1 MSDKQLYGISDK
13 EIEEMEEATEGLR
26 LRALDKHSLD
36 VEVMTALNISIK
48 QYLRRFGKE
57 SNLYKPLTEVSLQI
71 RENIDTT
78 INYMDKI

>member
-1 MSDKQLYGISDK
+1 MSDKLLYNISDK
-13 EIEEMEEATEGLR
+13 EIKDMEDATENLR
-26 LRALDKHSLD
+26 LRALDKHSTD